1 MLNGQHSYKT
11 ASAIAMERM
20 GSYTPSQ
27 HAFPHCKFVLN
38 CFEIS
43 QRIDTQ
49 SQELDKHHSIT
60 CPTTGFNVYHLI
72 SCCSVHIR
80 HPLNNKIS
88 SCWCLN
94 DTASVPLAKLYTRKY
109 LVMVNT

>member
-20 GSYTPSQ
+20 GSYTPSH
-27 HAFPHCKFVLN
+27 HAFPHCKFVSN

-49 SQELDKHHSIT
+49 SQELDKHQSIT
-60 CPTTGFNVYHLI
+60 CPTIGFNVYHLI
-72 SCCSVHIR
+72 SGCSVHRR
-80 HPLNNKIS
+80 HPLDKKIS
-88 SCWCLN
+88 CCLCLH
-94 DTASVPLAKLYTRKY
+94 DTASVPPAKLYTRKD
-109 LVMVNT
+109 LVTVNT